1 MSETAD
7 RLLTVAGAAK
17 FLTLA
22 EQTIRNLTCKGC
34 IPVLH
39 IGRRCVYDREAL
51 SSRSYR
57 ANGSFLQ
64 VSVVDPIQ
72 FIESVSHLSEDNP
85 FEYTRASTA
94 ATAVTRADVG

>member
-1 MSETAD
+1 MSETVD

-22 EQTIRNLTCKGC
+22 EQTVRNLTSKGR

-51 SSRSYR
+51 LEWALAQTGPRDRSDPQKNGIRSVQRKSGISSRMR
-57 ANGSFLQ
+57 
-64 VSVVDPIQ
+64 
-72 FIESVSHLSEDNP
+72 
-85 FEYTRASTA
+85 
-94 ATAVTRADVG
+94 

>member
-1 MSETAD
+1 MSEMAD

-22 EQTIRNLTCKGC
+22 EQTIRNLTCKGR

-51 SSRSYR
+51 LEWALAQTESINRSS
-57 ANGSFLQ
+57 AQKKG
-64 VSVVDPIQ
+64 
-72 FIESVSHLSEDNP
+72 NP
-85 FEYTRASTA
+85 S
-94 ATAVTRADVG
+94 

>member
-22 EQTIRNLTCKGC
+22 EQTIRNLTCKGH

-51 SSRSYR
+51 LEWALAQAEPMDQSN
-57 ANGSFLQ
+57 AQKKG
-64 VSVVDPIQ
+64 
-72 FIESVSHLSEDNP
+72 NP
-85 FEYTRASTA
+85 L
-94 ATAVTRADVG
+94 

>member
-22 EQTIRNLTCKGC
+22 EQTIRNLTSRGR

-51 SSRSYR
+51 LKW
-57 ANGSFLQ
+57 AL
-64 VSVVDPIQ
+64 
-72 FIESVSHLSEDNP
+72 SHTEP
-85 FEYTRASTA
+85 VRRQARERKEWP
-94 ATAVTRADVG
+94 R

>member
-1 MSETAD
+1 MRDTVD

-22 EQTIRNLTCKGC
+22 EQTIRNLTSKGR

-51 SSRSYR
+51 LEWALTQTEPVSGR
-57 ANGSFLQ
+57 AHGRK
-64 VSVVDPIQ
+64 DRRHD
-72 FIESVSHLSEDNP
+72 EC
-85 FEYTRASTA
+85 
-94 ATAVTRADVG
+94 

>member
-1 MSETAD
+1 MNETAD

-22 EQTIRNLTCKGC
+22 EQTIRNLTCKGR

-51 SSRSYR
+51 LEWALAQVEPMSRSNMR
-57 ANGSFLQ
+57 KKG
-64 VSVVDPIQ
+64 
-72 FIESVSHLSEDNP
+72 NP
-85 FEYTRASTA
+85 S
-94 ATAVTRADVG
+94 